1 MSYFFIM
8 ESTFELFFLLG
19 SKLLSYFFFSC
30 PVADQAVRRAQIQV
44 FRALKGNIFGASE
57 PDLIGLRCDLLG

>member
-1 MSYFFIM
+1 MM
-8 ESTFELFFLLG
+8 ESTFEL
-19 SKLLSYFFFSC
+19 FFFSC